1 VNGTAQLFS
10 SGWLTRRLKDLLP
23 DFPPPS
29 IAVAL
34 SGGVDSTALLVALAE
49 RKSLHGRLRA
59 IHVNH
64 GLHPNA
70 KQWVAMCRE
79 LTHRL
84 AVPLTVLTAKV
95 SRARGTSLE
104 AEARKAR
111 YELLAQEL
119 NEGDVLLTAH
129 HEEDQLETV
138 LLQLLRGAGVAGL
151 AAMPEVVPCGAGRLV
166 RPLLQVQRASLEA
179 FVSAHELS
187 WVEDDTN
194 ADERFDRN
202 YLRRQV
208 LPLLKARWPGAA
220 RAVSRSARHAAE
232 AQRLLNALALSDVER
247 SAVGAALSVKALR
260 ALSLDRRRNAVRFWI
275 ASQGAQVPNTARL
288 EEICGPVL
296 DARIDAH
303 PHVVWAGT
311 MVERRHDLLSLGLTL
326 SATKK

>member
-1 VNGTAQLFS
+1 VNGTVQLFS

-29 IAVAL
+29 LAVAL
-34 SGGVDSTALLVALAE
+34 SGGVDSTALLIALAA

-64 GLHPNA
+64 RLHSNA
-70 KQWVAMCRE
+70 KEWVAMCRD

-84 AVPLTVLTAKV
+84 GVPLTVVTARV

-111 YELLAQEL
+111 YELLAREL
-119 NEGDVLLTAH
+119 NEGEALLTAQ
-129 HEEDQLETV
+129 HEDDQLETV

-151 AAMPEVVPCGAGRLV
+151 AAMPEIVPCGAGKLV
-166 RPLLQVQRASLEA
+166 RPLLQVPRASLEA
-179 FVSAHELS
+179 FVRAHDIA

-208 LPLLKARWPGAA
+208 LPLLKSRWPGAA

-232 AQRLLNALALSDVER
+232 AQRLLNVLALSDNER
-247 SAVGAALSVKALR
+247 SAVGGSLSVKALR

-275 ASQGAQVPNTARL
+275 ASQGAQMPNTARL

-303 PHVVWAGT
+303 PHVAWAGT
-311 MVERRHDLLSLGLTL
+311 MVERRHDLLTL